1 MDKLVYVAMTG
12 AREALR
18 AQATVSHNIA
28 NATTTGFRALQQVLE
43 SAPIDGQGF
52 DSRINVVAQP
62 GAWDTT
68 QGIPIDTGRDLDVAI
83 RGAGWIAVQ
92 TADGEE
98 AYTRAGN
105 LRVTPSG
112 ILETAAGQLVLGDGG
127 PISLPPYQK
136 LQISQDGQ
144 VSVVPQGSQ
153 PNAIAQV
160 ARIKLVKPDDGDLVQ
175 SAPGLFR
182 TVSGEVPPADP
193 TVRLNTGQLEASN
206 VNMAESLVQMIEIA
220 RSYEMQIRAMN
231 TAEENDELAA
241 QLMRMR

>member
-1 MDKLVYVAMTG
+1 
-12 AREALR
+12 
-18 AQATVSHNIA
+18 
-28 NATTTGFRALQQVLE
+28 
-43 SAPIDGQGF
+43 
-52 DSRINVVAQP
+52 VAQP

>member
-43 SAPIDGQGF
+43 SAPVAGDGF
-52 DSRINVVAQP
+52 DSRVNVIAEP

-68 QGIPIDTGRDLDVAI
+68 PGIPIATGRDLDVAI
-83 RGAGWIAVQ
+83 RGDGWIAVQ
-92 TADGEE
+92 TGDGQE

-105 LRVTPSG
+105 LRVTPAG
-112 ILETAAGQLVLGDGG
+112 LLETAAGQLVLGDGG

-136 LQISQDGQ
+136 LQISEDGL

-160 ARIKLVKPDDGDLVQ
+160 ARIKLVNPAEADMVQ
-175 SAPGLFR
+175 FAPGLFR
-182 TVSGEVPPADP
+182 TVSGELPPADP
-193 TVRLNTGQLEASN
+193 EVRLDTGRLEASN

-231 TAEENDELAA
+231 TAEQNDELAA